1 MKRAQYLN
9 NNYIEDESIR
19 DTDKILSIKGYLDM
33 MIKPYLSDIINN
45 YQTQGEWIINSD
57 NTVIDDKTQ
66 GEWKTQ
72 STMQLILYL
81 LRMHT
86 KIYILEIM
94 IDNETDEIIEKLFES
109 YLQRYKKD
117 LEERMRGSESV
128 FDSVDLLHYEMVK
141 K

>member
-1 MKRAQYLN
+1 
-9 NNYIEDESIR
+9 
-19 DTDKILSIKGYLDM
+19 M

-45 YQTQGEWIINSD
+45 YQTQGEWIIHSD